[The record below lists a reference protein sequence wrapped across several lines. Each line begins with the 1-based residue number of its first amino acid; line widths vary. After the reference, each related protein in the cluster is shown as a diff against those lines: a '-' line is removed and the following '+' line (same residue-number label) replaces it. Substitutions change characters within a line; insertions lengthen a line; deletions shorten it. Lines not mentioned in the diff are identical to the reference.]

1 MKKLNKKGLTIIET
15 VVTFALIMFIV
26 AGLLTI
32 IMNYRHRLN
41 SDMKFLDLTTYK
53 NTLTKDIQDDIMT
66 KGIADINS
74 EGECLTNAAKFG
86 SCKNLVFKDGTE
98 RILAVS
104 KIDYEDKDSVTNK
117 YIQYGVTE
125 YPLKD
130 TLPETIPSGRKA
142 GDFQSIFIT
151 DNDFLSIDTT
161 TLEDGT
167 VINIYSIDIYIEHVD
182 FDADFGIHIV
192 ATNSDVLSANA
203 VVKDLY
209 YTGDYQT
216 YTAPSTGTYKIELW
230 GASGGDIGPYKGGAG
245 GYTSGYIHLSQG
257 QRLQVYVGG
266 KGSQSTTG
274 GWNGG
279 GYLTTDPDESK
290 YGASGGGATD
300 VRITPGA
307 WNNFDSLKSRI
318 MVAAGGGGANY
329 RNVSSATELVLYG
342 SGNGGAGGCLI
353 GSTTDCVGTT
363 EQYKATAGYA
373 TYDEHSIGSGGT
385 QNAGGT
391 TLLKNAN
398 DEMKDAVRITGAFGY
413 SSVGAQIV
421 QSGSGG
427 GWYSGGVSFGHG
439 GAGGGS
445 SYISGHDGC
454 LAINQSSTSTSI
466 THKTNSEYTG
476 YVFSN
481 TTMID
486 GNGYEWTTTRSY
498 SRTVM
503 PSNGV
508 NTIEYGNIGNGHAR
522 ITYLGL

>member
-41 SDMKFLDLTTYK
+41 TDIKFLDLTTYK

-66 KGIADINS
+66 KGINTINS
-74 EGECLTNAAKFG
+74 EGECVTEADKFN
-86 SCKNLVFKDGTE
+86 SCINFVFKDGTE

-104 KIDYEDKDSVTNK
+104 KIDYNDKTSVSNK
-117 YIQYGVTE
+117 YIRYGITE

-130 TLPETIPSGRKA
+130 TLPESIPSERKP
-142 GDFQSIFIT
+142 GDFQSIFVS
-151 DNDFLSIDTT
+151 DNNILSIDST
-161 TLEDGT
+161 TLDDGT
-167 VINIYSIDIYIEHVD
+167 MIKIYSIDIYIEHID
-182 FDADFGIHIV
+182 YDADFGIHIV
-192 ATNSDVLSANA
+192 ATDSDSLSTNA
-203 VVKDLY
+203 LVKDFY

-216 YTAPSTGTYKIELW
+216 YTIPATGTYKIELW

-257 QRLQVYVGG
+257 QRLQIYVGG
-266 KGSQSTTG
+266 QGSQSATG

-279 GYLTTDPDESK
+279 ASLSHDGVS
-290 YGASGGGATD
+290 GASGGGATD
-300 VRITPGA
+300 IRITPGSWA
-307 WNNFDSLKSRI
+307 DFDSLKSRI
-318 MVAAGGGGANY
+318 MVAGGGGGANY
-329 RNVSSATELVLYG
+329 RNHTSSTDLTLYG
-342 SGNGGAGGCLI
+342 SGNGGAGGCLN
-353 GSTTDCVGTT
+353 GNNSDCAGTA
-363 EQYKATAGYA
+363 EQYKATAGYTTA
-373 TYDEHSIGSGGT
+373 NVHDIGTGGK
-385 QNAGGT
+385 QNAGGDSV
-391 TLLKNAN
+391 KINSA
-398 DEMKDAVRITGAFGY
+398 DEVLSTSRTGQYGY
-413 SSVGAQIV
+413 SAYIY
-421 QSGSGG
+421 QSGAGA
-427 GWYSGGVSFGHG
+427 GWYSGGNSLHA

-445 SYISGHDGC
+445 SYISGHNGC
-454 LAINQSSTSTSI
+454 LAIDQSSTASSI
-466 THKTNSEYTG
+466 THKTTSEYSS

-508 NTIEYGNIGNGHAR
+508 NTIEYGNIGHGHAK